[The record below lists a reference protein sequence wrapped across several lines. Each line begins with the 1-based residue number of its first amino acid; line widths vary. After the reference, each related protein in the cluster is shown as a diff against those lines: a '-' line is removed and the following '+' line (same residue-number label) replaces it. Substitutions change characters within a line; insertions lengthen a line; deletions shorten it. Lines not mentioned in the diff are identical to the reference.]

1 MLTRKLSGLI
11 LSLFLCGTLLADTV
25 ALNPQH
31 PQQYVVVEGDTLWD
45 IAARFLRDPW
55 LWPETWYNNPQI
67 ANPHL
72 IYPGDVISLTYVNG
86 EPRLVLE
93 RSGRPTVKLSPQARV
108 VALDN
113 AIPTIPM
120 DAIKQ
125 FLSQTRIVTDEELA
139 QAPYMVESAD
149 EHLVTSA
156 DNRIYV
162 RGINSSDSTRFG
174 VFRPG
179 DEYRSPRFRESL
191 GREAIYIGEAQAQKF
206 GDPSS
211 FTLTSTTREALIGD
225 RLFPIEQEDLI
236 PHFIPHAP
244 QRSIEGRIISVLDG
258 VTQIGQ
264 YHVVAVDLGA
274 RDGMERGH
282 VLAIHQAGQV
292 VSDTT
297 SDRLSST
304 VRLPDERAGVL
315 MIFRAFE
322 RVSYALVMSTARPVH
337 VLDIVRNP

>member
-1 MLTRKLSGLI
+1 MLTRKLLGLI
-11 LSLFLCGTLLADTV
+11 LSLSLCSTLLADTV

-31 PQQYVVVEGDTLWD
+31 PQRYVVAEGDTLWD

-55 LWPETWYNNPQI
+55 LWPETWHMNPQI

-72 IYPGDVISLTYVNG
+72 IYPGDVISLVYMDG
-86 EPRLVLE
+86 EPRLVVE
-93 RSGRPTVKLSPQARV
+93 RNGRPTVILSPQARA

-120 DAIKQ
+120 DAIRQ
-125 FLSQTRIVTDEELA
+125 FLTRTRIVTDEEVA
-139 QAPYMVESAD
+139 QAPYIVENAEGRLLAS
-149 EHLVTSA
+149 T
-156 DNRIYV
+156 DNHVYV
-162 RGINSSDSTRFG
+162 RGLTSSDHARFG

-179 DEYRSPRFRESL
+179 DEYRSPRFKESL
-191 GREAIYIGEAQAQKF
+191 GREAIYIGDAQALKF
-206 GDPSS
+206 GDPST
-211 FTLTSTTREALIGD
+211 FMLASTTREAYIGD

-244 QRSIEGRIISVLDG
+244 QRPVEGHIISVLDG

-264 YHVVAVDLGA
+264 HQVVVVDLGA

-292 VSDTT
+292 VKDTT
-297 SDRLSST
+297 SNSLSST
-304 VRLPDERAGVL
+304 VQLPDERAGVL
-315 MIFRAFE
+315 MIFRTFE
-322 RVSYALVMSTARPVH
+322 RVSYALVMNTTRPVH
-337 VLDIVRNP
+337 VLDFVRNP

>member
-11 LSLFLCGTLLADTV
+11 LSLFMCGTLLADTV
-25 ALNPQH
+25 ALNPEH
-31 PQQYVVVEGDTLWD
+31 PQRYVVVEGDTLWD

-55 LWPETWYNNPQI
+55 LWPETWHNNPQI

-72 IYPGDVISLTYVNG
+72 IYPGDVISLTYVDG

-93 RSGRPTVKLSPQARV
+93 RNGRPTVKLSPQARV
-108 VALDN
+108 VALDT

-120 DAIKQ
+120 DAIRQ
-125 FLSQTRIVTDEELA
+125 FLSRTRIVTDEELA
-139 QAPYMVESAD
+139 QAPYMVESTDA
-149 EHLVTSA
+149 HLVTSA
-156 DNRIYV
+156 DNRVYV
-162 RGINSSDSTRFG
+162 RGINSSDHIRFG

-191 GREAIYIGEAQAQKF
+191 GREAVYIGEAQAQKF
-206 GDPSS
+206 GDPST
-211 FTLTSTTREALIGD
+211 FMLTSTTREALIGD

-236 PHFIPHAP
+236 PHFVPHAP
-244 QRSIEGRIISVLDG
+244 QRPVEGRIISVLDG

-264 YHVVAVDLGA
+264 HQVVVVDLGV

-292 VSDTT
+292 VPDTV
-297 SDRLSST
+297 SNRLSTT
-304 VRLPDERAGVL
+304 VKLPDERAGVL
-315 MIFRAFE
+315 MIFRTFE
-322 RVSYALVMSTARPVH
+322 RVSYALVMNTTRPVH
-337 VLDIVRNP
+337 ILDIVRNP

>member
-1 MLTRKLSGLI
+1 MLTRKLPGLI

-120 DAIKQ
+120 DAIRQ

-139 QAPYMVESAD
+139 QAPYMVESAE

-162 RGINSSDSTRFG
+162 RGVNSSDRIRFG

-179 DEYRSPRFRESL
+179 DVYRSPRFEEPL
-191 GREAIYIGEAQAQKF
+191 GREAIYIGEAHAQQF
-206 GDPSS
+206 GDPST
-211 FTLTSTTREALIGD
+211 FALTSTAREALIGD

-244 QRSIEGRIISVLDG
+244 QRSVEGRIISVLDG

-264 YHVVAVDLGA
+264 HQVVVVDLGT
-274 RDGMERGH
+274 RDRMERGH
-282 VLAIHQAGQV
+282 VLAIHQAGQAIP
-292 VSDTT
+292 DTVG
-297 SDRLSST
+297 DRLSAT
-304 VRLPDERAGVL
+304 VKLPDERAGVL
-315 MIFRAFE
+315 MIFRTFE
-322 RVSYALVMSTARPVH
+322 RVSYALVMNTTRPVH